1 MVKLRNQQQISD
13 LLYLHMKKKHVSK
26 TDIARKCGIT
36 GSSANLS
43 QGGARILKNLNID
56 ALRQIAE
63 LLDEPIENLLFEGDG
78 TLQIGTGNVTGNQ
91 NTVSIQQNSDE
102 VDKFLKLPPDERKQ
116 VLEFLKYKKK

>member
-1 MVKLRNQQQISD
+1 MV
-13 LLYLHMKKKHVSK
+13 H
-26 TDIARKCGIT
+26 
-36 GSSANLS
+36 
-43 QGGARILKNLNID
+43 GAVGLGRILKNLNID

-116 VLEFLKYKKK
+116 VLEFLKYKKKLFALAEQ